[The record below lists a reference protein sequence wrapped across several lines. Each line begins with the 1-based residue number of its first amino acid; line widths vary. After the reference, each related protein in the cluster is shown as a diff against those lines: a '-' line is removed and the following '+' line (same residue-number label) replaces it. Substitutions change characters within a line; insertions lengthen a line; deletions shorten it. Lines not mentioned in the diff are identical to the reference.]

1 MQQTLQTLIGLQDID
16 ADLFRVQKELERLPA
31 ERRRREEELERLE
44 RALEEAR
51 AQIHSEKSRV
61 KEIEE
66 QAVLDRQR
74 IRKLEG
80 EMTTSRDVAVIEHCR
95 YDIRELKRRID
106 RSEREALEI
115 MERIENAEASLE
127 ERRAALEA
135 EREVFRQFAE
145 SVAEEIR
152 DAERRRD
159 ELLARRQEFLSSDL
173 DPQTLELYERLLAA
187 RDGQA
192 LSFLDGRI
200 CQSCYMEVPPNTFVR
215 LARGTEVIQCPSCDR
230 ILVLR
235 PE

>member
-16 ADLFRVQKELERLPA
+16 ADLFRVQRELERLPA
-31 ERRRREEELERLE
+31 ERRRREEELARLE
-44 RALEEAR
+44 QALEQAR
-51 AQIHSEKSRV
+51 AAIHAEKSRV

-74 IRKLEG
+74 IRKLEA
-80 EMTTSRDVAVIEHCR
+80 EMTNSRDMAVIEHCR

-106 RSEREALEI
+106 RGERDALEI
-115 MERIENAEASLE
+115 MERIETEEAALE

-135 EREVFRQFAE
+135 ERETFRQFAE
-145 SVAEEIR
+145 SIEQEIR

-159 ELLARRQEFLSSDL
+159 ELLARRQEFLDSDL
-173 DPQTLELYERLLAA
+173 DRETLELYDRLLAA